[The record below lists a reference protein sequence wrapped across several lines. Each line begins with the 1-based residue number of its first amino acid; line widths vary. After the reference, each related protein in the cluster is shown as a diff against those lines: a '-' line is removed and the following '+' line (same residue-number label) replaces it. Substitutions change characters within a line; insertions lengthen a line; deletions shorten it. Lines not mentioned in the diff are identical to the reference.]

1 MLCTKSIFYT
11 KCRVCARYP
20 YCTSD
25 RSSSVIGATM
35 KYRKDDYV
43 DPCVISFNIVS
54 VLVGLE
60 YIVKCK
66 NEMVLSAI

>member
-1 MLCTKSIFYT
+1 MIVLHQLLE
-11 KCRVCARYP
+11 P
-20 YCTSD
+20 PSD